1 VAGLAATFGSGAMTN
16 SIAEIEE
23 AKCIFVIGSNT
34 TACHPLIAR
43 RIFRAKEKGAKL
55 IVADPRNIQL
65 SRFAD
70 VAVNHRLG
78 SDVALLNGIMHII
91 VKEGWQAGD
100 YIRQR
105 TEGYELLERLLR
117 EYTPE
122 KVQGI
127 TGVERKH
134 LERMAELYATHPPAS
149 LLYAMGITQHITG
162 VDNVKSCCNLAMLCG
177 NVGVRGGGV
186 NPLRG
191 QNNVQGACDMG
202 GLPNV
207 MTGYQPVADPE
218 VREKFSKAWGR
229 PLPERLGLTITEMI
243 PAMLEGKLKGLY
255 VIGENPKLSD
265 PDWNHMHHALKKL
278 DFLVVQELFLSE
290 TAQVADVVF
299 SAASVA
305 EKEGTVT
312 NTERRCM
319 RIQKAIEPI
328 GNTLADWE
336 IICRLSTAMGY
347 EMKYS
352 NPEEVFNEM
361 RRLTPKSYAGM
372 TYERIGLDG
381 LQWPCPDESHPGTP
395 YLHEGEFSRGKG
407 KFHAIDYR
415 DPAEMPD
422 EQYPYFLTTGR
433 MFAHFH
439 TGTMTRV
446 SPHLDIEQTTGY
458 VTINPEDADALMV
471 KQGDILVLAS
481 RRGRM
486 EAPARISRAV
496 EPGTLFLPI
505 HFGENPTNVLTSAEA
520 VDPLAKIPEFKVSA
534 VKVSKLASDQSS
546 RWRDILCPDVDEAFA
561 PPKQAKGLVV
571 DRRRS

>member
-1 VAGLAATFGSGAMTN
+1 VAGLAAAFGSGAMTN

-23 AKCIFVIGSNT
+23 ARCIFVIGSNT

-43 RIFRAKEKGAKL
+43 RIFRAKENGAKL
-55 IVADPRNIQL
+55 IVADPRKIQL

-70 VAVNHRLG
+70 VAVTHRLG

-91 VKEGWQAGD
+91 VREGWHAKD
-100 YIRQR
+100 YIEQR
-105 TEGYELLERLLR
+105 AEDYGLLENLLKK
-117 EYTPE
+117 YTPDV
-122 KVQGI
+122 VQAI
-127 TGVERKH
+127 TGVDRSQ
-134 LERMAELYATHPPAS
+134 LERMAEMYANHPPAS
-149 LLYAMGITQHITG
+149 LLYAMGITQHTTG

-207 MTGYQPVADPE
+207 MTGYQPVTNPQ
-218 VREKFSKAWGR
+218 VRAKFSKAWGM
-229 PLPERLGLTITEMI
+229 PLSERAGLTITDMI
-243 PAMLEGKLKGLY
+243 PAMMEGKLKGLY

-305 EKEGTVT
+305 EKEGTFT

-319 RIQKAIEPI
+319 RIHKAIDPI

-336 IICRLSTAMGY
+336 IISRLSTAMGY
-347 EMKYS
+347 EMKYG
-352 NPEEVFNEM
+352 NPEAIFDEM
-361 RRLTPKSYAGM
+361 RLLTPNSYSGM
-372 TYERIGLDG
+372 TYDRLGLDG
-381 LQWPCPDESHPGTP
+381 LQWPCSDIDHPGTP
-395 YLHEGEFSRGKG
+395 YLHGDEFARGKG
-407 KFHAIDYR
+407 KFHAVDYQ

-422 EQYPYFLTTGR
+422 AQYPYFLTTGR

-458 VTINPEDADALMV
+458 ATINPKDADAMMV
-471 KQGDILVLAS
+471 KQGDILVLES

-486 EAPARISRAV
+486 EAPAKISPAV
-496 EPGTLFLPI
+496 EPGTVFLPI
-505 HFGENPTNVLTSAEA
+505 HFGENPTNVLTSSEA

-534 VKVSKLASDQSS
+534 VKVSKFSQ
-546 RWRDILCPDVDEAFA
+546 
-561 PPKQAKGLVV
+561 
-571 DRRRS
+571 DRS

>member
-1 VAGLAATFGSGAMTN
+1 VAGLAAAFGSGAMTN
-16 SIAEIEE
+16 SIAEIE
-23 AKCIFVIGSNT
+23 AAGCIFVIGSNT

-43 RIFRAKEKGAKL
+43 RIFRARERGAKL

-70 VAVNHRLG
+70 IAVNQRLG
-78 SDVALLNGIMHII
+78 SDVALLNGMMQII
-91 VKEGWQAGD
+91 INNSWHARD
-100 YIRQR
+100 YIARR
-105 TEGYELLERLLR
+105 TEDYEALEKTVNT
-117 EYTPE
+117 YTPARVE
-122 KVQGI
+122 AI
-127 TGVERKH
+127 TGVDRKL

-149 LLYAMGITQHITG
+149 LLYAMGITQHTTG

-207 MTGYQPVADPE
+207 MTGYQPVADSQ
-218 VREKFSKAWGR
+218 VREKFSEAWGQSLSER
-229 PLPERLGLTITEMI
+229 PGLTITDMI

-265 PDWNHMHHALKKL
+265 PDWNHLNHALKEL

-299 SAASVA
+299 AAASVA
-305 EKEGTVT
+305 EKDGTVT

-319 RIQKAIEPI
+319 RINRAIEPI

-347 EMKYS
+347 EMNYE
-352 NPEEVFNEM
+352 NPEEIFNEM
-361 RRLTPKSYAGM
+361 AALTPKSYAGM
-372 TYERIGLDG
+372 TYDRLGLDG
-381 LQWPCPDESHPGTP
+381 LQWPCPDGDHPGTP
-395 YLHEGEFSRGKG
+395 YLHKGQFTRGKG
-407 KFHAIDYR
+407 RFHAVDYQ

-422 EQYPYFLTTGR
+422 EKYPYFLTTGR

-439 TGTMTRV
+439 TGTMTRI
-446 SPHLDIEQTTGY
+446 SPHLDVEQKTGY
-458 VTINPEDADALMV
+458 VTVNPLDAEALAV
-471 KQGDILVLAS
+471 KEGDVLVLSS

-486 EAPARISRAV
+486 EAPANISPAV
-496 EPGTLFLPI
+496 KPGTLFLPI
-505 HFGENPTNVLTSAEA
+505 HFGENPPNVLTSSEA

-534 VKVSKLASDQSS
+534 VNIEK
-546 RWRDILCPDVDEAFA
+546 LCP
-561 PPKQAKGLVV
+561 
-571 DRRRS
+571 